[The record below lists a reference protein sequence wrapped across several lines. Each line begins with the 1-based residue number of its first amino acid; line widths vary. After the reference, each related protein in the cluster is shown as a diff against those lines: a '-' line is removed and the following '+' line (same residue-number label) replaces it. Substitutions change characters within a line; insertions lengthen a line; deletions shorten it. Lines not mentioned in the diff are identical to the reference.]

1 MNKKIFAPVILMTA
15 MLLSAC
21 STTPKTTSLLD
32 QTRMDYQAAQNNSNV
47 QTLAPLEMRQ
57 ADVAM
62 NDANKAAKDNESSE
76 KIDRLAYIAKQKIG
90 VAQELAKQK
99 QAEAA
104 VADAA
109 KARDQ
114 IRLEQRTNE
123 ADKAKMQADQA
134 KAQADQARLAAQ
146 IAQGEASEA
155 QRRAQEEQAKA
166 LEMQNRNAALEAQL
180 ADLQA
185 KTTVRGIVITLG
197 DVLFGVDQAKL
208 NPDGMRTVQKL
219 ATVLQ
224 SNMQRTVLIEGHT
237 DNTGSQAH
245 NQDLSERRAAA
256 VRSALVLMGVSRD
269 RVEIKGYGE
278 AFPIAENNN
287 AQNRQL
293 NRRVEIILSDVNG
306 KITPR

>member
-1 MNKKIFAPVILMTA
+1 MIKKIFTPALLLTA
-15 MLLSAC
+15 MLLAAC

-32 QTRMDYQAAQNNSNV
+32 QTRMDYQAAQNNPNV
-47 QTLAPLEMRQ
+47 LSLAPLEMRQ
-57 ADVAM
+57 AGVAM
-62 NDANKAAKDNESSE
+62 DDANNAAKDNESSE
-76 KIDRLAYIAKQKIG
+76 KIDRLAYLAKQKIAT
-90 VAQELAKQK
+90 AQELSKQK
-99 QAEAA
+99 LAEAS

-134 KAQADQARLAAQ
+134 KAQAEQARLAAQ
-146 IAQGEASEA
+146 IAQGEAGDA
-155 QRRAQEEQAKA
+155 QRKAAEEQARA

-185 KTTVRGIVITLG
+185 KTTTRGIVITLG
-197 DVLFGVDQAKL
+197 DVLFGVDQSKL

-224 SNMQRTVLIEGHT
+224 NNMQRTVLIEGHT
-237 DNTGSQAH
+237 DNTGTQAH
-245 NQDLSERRAAA
+245 NQDLSERRAGA

-269 RVEIKGYGE
+269 RIETKGYGE
-278 AFPIAENNN
+278 TFPVTENNT

-306 KITPR
+306 KVLPR

>member
-1 MNKKIFAPVILMTA
+1 MNKKIFAPVMLMTA
-15 MLLSAC
+15 MVLSAC
-21 STTPKTTSLLD
+21 STVPKTTSLLD
-32 QTRMDYQAAQNNSNV
+32 QTRMDYQAAQNNPNV

-62 NDANKAAKDNESSE
+62 NDANNAAKDNESSE
-76 KIDRLAYIAKQKIG
+76 KIDRLAYLAKQKIG
-90 VAQELAKQK
+90 IAQELAKQK

-123 ADKAKMQADQA
+123 ADKAKMQADLA
-134 KAQADQARLAAQ
+134 KTQADQARLAAQ
-146 IAQGEASEA
+146 VAQGEASEA

-166 LEMQNRNAALEAQL
+166 LEMQNRNAALESQL

-197 DVLFGVDQAKL
+197 DVLFGVDQSKL

-224 SNMQRTVLIEGHT
+224 NNMQRTVLVEGHT
-237 DNTGSQAH
+237 DNTGSHAH
-245 NQDLSERRAAA
+245 NQDLSERRANA

-269 RVEIKGYGE
+269 RIETKGYGE
-278 AFPIAENNN
+278 AFPIAENNT
-287 AQNRQL
+287 AQNRQF
-293 NRRVEIILSDVNG
+293 NRRVEIILSDANG
-306 KITPR
+306 KILPR

>member
-1 MNKKIFAPVILMTA
+1 MNKNIFAPMVLMTA

-21 STTPKTTSLLD
+21 STAPKTTSLLD
-32 QTRMDYQAAQNNSNV
+32 QTRMDYQAAQNNPNV

-99 QAEAA
+99 QAEAS

-155 QRRAQEEQAKA
+155 QRKAQEEQAKA
-166 LEMQNRNAALEAQL
+166 LEMQNRNAALESQL

-197 DVLFGVDQAKL
+197 DVLFGVDQSKL

-224 SNMQRTVLIEGHT
+224 NNMQRTVLVEGHT
-237 DNTGSQAH
+237 DNTGTQAH
-245 NQDLSERRAAA
+245 NQDLSERRANA

-269 RVEIKGYGE
+269 RIETKGYGE
-278 AFPIAENNN
+278 AFPIAENNT
-287 AQNRQL
+287 AQNRQF

-306 KITPR
+306 KILPR

>member
-1 MNKKIFAPVILMTA
+1 MNKKIFAPVVLMTA

-21 STTPKTTSLLD
+21 STAPKTTSLLD
-32 QTRMDYQAAQNNSNV
+32 QTRMDYQAAQNNPNV
-47 QTLAPLEMRQ
+47 LTLAPLEMRQ

-90 VAQELAKQK
+90 VAQELTKQK

-123 ADKAKMQADQA
+123 ADRAKMQADQA

-155 QRRAQEEQAKA
+155 QRKAQEEQAKA
-166 LEMQNRNAALEAQL
+166 LEMQNRNAALESQL

-224 SNMQRTVLIEGHT
+224 NNMQRTVLVEGHT
-237 DNTGSQAH
+237 DNTGTQAH
-245 NQDLSERRAAA
+245 NQDLSERRANA

-269 RVEIKGYGE
+269 RIETKGYGE
-278 AFPIAENNN
+278 AFPVAENNT
-287 AQNRQL
+287 AQNRQF

-306 KITPR
+306 KVLPR

>member
-185 KTTVRGIVITLG
+185 KTTLRGIVITLG

>member
-1 MNKKIFAPVILMTA
+1 MLMTA
-15 MLLSAC
+15 MVLSAC
-21 STTPKTTSLLD
+21 STVPKTTSLLD
-32 QTRMDYQAAQNNSNV
+32 QTRMDYQAAQNNPNV

-62 NDANKAAKDNESSE
+62 NDANNAAKDNESSE
-76 KIDRLAYIAKQKIG
+76 KIDRLAYLAKQKIG
-90 VAQELAKQK
+90 IAQELAKQK

-146 IAQGEASEA
+146 VAQGEASEA
-155 QRRAQEEQAKA
+155 QRKAQEEQAKA
-166 LEMQNRNAALEAQL
+166 LEMQSRNAALESQL

-197 DVLFGVDQAKL
+197 DVLFGVDQSKL

-224 SNMQRTVLIEGHT
+224 NNMQRTVLVEGHT
-237 DNTGSQAH
+237 DNTGSHAH
-245 NQDLSERRAAA
+245 NQDLSERRANA

-269 RVEIKGYGE
+269 RIETKGYGE
-278 AFPIAENNN
+278 TFPIAENNT
-287 AQNRQL
+287 AQNRQF
-293 NRRVEIILSDVNG
+293 NRRVEIILSDANG
-306 KITPR
+306 KILPR

>member
-1 MNKKIFAPVILMTA
+1 MIKKIFTPALLLTA
-15 MLLSAC
+15 MLLAAC

-32 QTRMDYQAAQNNSNV
+32 QTRMDYQAAQNNPNV
-47 QTLAPLEMRQ
+47 LSLAPLEMRQ
-57 ADVAM
+57 AGVAM
-62 NDANKAAKDNESSE
+62 DDANNAAKDNESSE
-76 KIDRLAYIAKQKIG
+76 KIDRLAYLAKRKIAT
-90 VAQELAKQK
+90 AQELSKQK
-99 QAEAA
+99 LAEAS

-134 KAQADQARLAAQ
+134 KAQAEQARLAAQ
-146 IAQGEASEA
+146 IAQGEAGDA
-155 QRRAQEEQAKA
+155 QRKAAEEQARA

-185 KTTVRGIVITLG
+185 KTTTRGIVITLG
-197 DVLFGVDQAKL
+197 DVLFGVDQSKL

-224 SNMQRTVLIEGHT
+224 NNMQRTVLIEGHT
-237 DNTGSQAH
+237 DNTGTQAH
-245 NQDLSERRAAA
+245 NQDLSERRAGA

-269 RVEIKGYGE
+269 RIETKGYGE
-278 AFPIAENNN
+278 TFPVTENNT

-306 KITPR
+306 KVLPR

>member
-1 MNKKIFAPVILMTA
+1 MNKKIFAPIVLMTA

-21 STTPKTTSLLD
+21 STAPKTTSLLD
-32 QTRMDYQAAQNNSNV
+32 QTRMDYQAAQNNPNV
-47 QTLAPLEMRQ
+47 LTLAPLEMRQ

-90 VAQELAKQK
+90 VAQELTKQK

-123 ADKAKMQADQA
+123 ADRAKMQADQA

-146 IAQGEASEA
+146 IAQGEAGEA
-155 QRRAQEEQAKA
+155 QRKAQEEQAKA
-166 LEMQNRNAALEAQL
+166 LEMQNRNAALESQL

-224 SNMQRTVLIEGHT
+224 NNMQRTVLVEGHT
-237 DNTGSQAH
+237 DNTGTQAH
-245 NQDLSERRAAA
+245 NQDLSERRANA

-269 RVEIKGYGE
+269 RIETKGYGE
-278 AFPIAENNN
+278 AFPVAENNT

-306 KITPR
+306 KVLPR

>member
-1 MNKKIFAPVILMTA
+1 M
-15 MLLSAC
+15 
-21 STTPKTTSLLD
+21 LD
-32 QTRMDYQAAQNNSNV
+32 QARMDYQAAQNNPNV
-47 QTLAPLEMRQ
+47 LTLAPLEMRQ
-57 ADVAM
+57 ADAAM
-62 NDANKAAKDNESSE
+62 NDANRAAKDNESTE

-90 VAQELAKQK
+90 VAQESTKQK
-99 QAEAA
+99 QAEAS
-104 VADAA
+104 VAEAA

-123 ADKAKMQADQA
+123 AERAKMQADQA

-146 IAQGEASEA
+146 IAQGEATEA
-155 QRRAQEEQAKA
+155 QRKAQEEQARA
-166 LEMQNRNAALEAQL
+166 LEMQNRNAELEAQL

-185 KTTVRGIVITLG
+185 KTTVRGIVVTLG

-208 NPDGMRTVQKL
+208 NPDGMRTAQKL
-219 ATVLQ
+219 ALVLQ
-224 SNMQRTVLIEGHT
+224 NNLQRTVLIEGHT
-237 DNTGSQAH
+237 DNTGSHAH

-269 RVEIKGYGE
+269 RVEIRGYGE
-278 AFPIAENNN
+278 TFPVVENNT

-306 KITPR
+306 KVLPR